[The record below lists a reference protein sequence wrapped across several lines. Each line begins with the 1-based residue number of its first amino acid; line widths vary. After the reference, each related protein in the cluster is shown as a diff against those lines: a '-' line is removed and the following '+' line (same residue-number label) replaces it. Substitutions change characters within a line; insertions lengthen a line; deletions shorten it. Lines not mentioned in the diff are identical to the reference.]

1 MAGYSLNLML
11 ANKAADSKHLGVAL
25 GRICIKA
32 GVSVSLVAW
41 KFDVS
46 RQTVYNWFT
55 GTEVFVAYRNRVEF
69 LTKIMQTSRTAD
81 EAWRKICTEYNLDPS
96 PRKN

>member
-11 ANKAADSKHLGVAL
+11 ANKSADSKHLGVAL

-46 RQTVYNWFT
+46 RQTVYNWFEGRVT
-55 GTEVFVAYRNRVEF
+55 PNNRVIEPI
-69 LTKIMQTSRTAD
+69 K
-81 EAWRKICTEYNLDPS
+81 EYIATL
-96 PRKN
+96 KQEYKHGI